1 MWKKLLCL
9 VLMWPLAVVAAGVPG
24 FPEPE
29 PPFEERPAVDTAILS
44 QALAA
49 TAASVEWVWH
59 RSDDLQ
65 HPNGEEQELLWLIN
79 RARQDPAKEGIWL
92 ATETHPDVASG
103 RSFFGVDLVK
113 LQAEFAALDA
123 KPPAAFDA
131 RLYAAAK
138 AHSDDLI
145 ARDAQDHNNQ
155 FNRINAAG
163 FNYTTARGN
172 VFSFASSSLNGH
184 AGFNID
190 LGNTAD
196 GMQTGRG
203 HRKAIMSID
212 GDYTNTGMASVVD
225 NDPATQVGTRVITQN
240 FARASANGIDHF
252 NRFIVG
258 TVWKD
263 DNDNGRYDAGEG
275 YAGVRV
281 EPDNGTYHAVT
292 SAGGGFAIPV
302 ESAGNYQVTFSGS
315 GISPAVTRGVT
326 VAADSVLL
334 DYEVGTQSSP
344 GNVDLSG
351 VIKNTGG
358 TLLCTMVLASG
369 QFMFSCN
376 PVGDFS
382 LTNLPRENDGTVKRQ
397 IYADGFFPKIDTL
410 TGSSNDAVVMTQS
423 GACPGYNTPY
433 DPAVVPGSAGKWINI
448 SGKVLHQNSQTAIC
462 AMVLAN
468 GQFMFSCDG
477 SGSYALNIP
486 LDTNGQ
492 FKLQVYADGFAPTIQ
507 TFDEF
512 QAMND
517 VRMARAQECQ
527 PL

>member
-1 MWKKLLCL
+1 
-9 VLMWPLAVVAAGVPG
+9 MWPLTVVTAAAPG

-29 PPFEERPAVDTAILS
+29 PPFDQRPAANAAVLP
-44 QALAA
+44 QALTAA
-49 TAASVEWVWH
+49 AASVEWTWH

-65 HPNGEEQELLWLIN
+65 HPNGEEQELLWLVN
-79 RARQDPAKEGIWL
+79 RARKDPAAEGIWL
-92 ATETHPDVASG
+92 ATETNAEVASS

-155 FNRINAAG
+155 FDRIDAAG
-163 FNYTTARGN
+163 FNYTAARGN

-184 AGFNID
+184 AAFNTD
-190 LGNTAD
+190 WGYAAD
-196 GMQTGRG
+196 GMQSGRE

-225 NDPATQVGTRVITQN
+225 NDPKTIVGERVITQN
-240 FARASANGIDHF
+240 FARANANGIDHF

-263 DNDNGRYDAGEG
+263 GNTNGRYDAGEG
-275 YAGVRV
+275 YAGIRV
-281 EPDNGTYHAVT
+281 VPDNGTYHAVT
-292 SAGGGFAIPV
+292 SAGGGYAIPV
-302 ESAGNYQVTFSGS
+302 ESPGNYQVTFSGS
-315 GISPAVTRGVT
+315 GINPAVTRGVT

-334 DYEVGTQSSP
+334 DYEISTLSPPGT
-344 GNVDLSG
+344 VDLG
-351 VIKNTGG
+351 GMIENTGG
-358 TLLCTMVLASG
+358 TPLCSMVLASG

-376 PVGDFS
+376 PVGKFS
-382 LTNLPRENDGTVKRQ
+382 LLELPRESNGTVKRQ
-397 IYADGFFPKIDTL
+397 VYADGFFPKIDAL
-410 TGSSNDAVVMTQS
+410 PGSVNETVVMTRS
-423 GACPGYNTPY
+423 GVCPKYSTTY
-433 DPAVVPGSAGKWINI
+433 DPGFIPDSAGKRINL
-448 SGKVLHQNSQTAIC
+448 SGKVLLQNSQTPIC

-477 SGSYALNIP
+477 TGSYALTIP
-486 LDTNGQ
+486 LDSNGQ

-507 TFDEF
+507 VFDEF
-512 QAMND
+512 QTMNN
-517 VRMARAQECQ
+517 VRMARAVECQ
-527 PL
+527 